1 MKRKPILIAQEAAVS
16 LAQKTAPQASRWG
29 AAPTPTFAERAEMEQ
44 IDSFGAAGGSEALSR
59 PHQAGGLFVVKPA
72 LQVQGYQAAE
82 PSPILGGAPT
92 TRKRNTRWSE
102 KNEFHSQRGAAP
114 GPKKTSFTGRGG
126 RSGAVWSVLSVVP
139 AKLGAAGSSPRPR
152 LGR

>member
-59 PHQAGGLFVVKPA
+59 PHQAGGLFVVQPA

-92 TRKRNTRWSE
+92 RNATGGGGARCLPL
-102 KNEFHSQRGAAP
+102 QRPASRQSCRFLAP
-114 GPKKTSFTGRGG
+114 
-126 RSGAVWSVLSVVP
+126 
-139 AKLGAAGSSPRPR
+139 
-152 LGR
+152 